1 MLIYHTYGYVS
12 ILFMNNARTHVLIHR
27 RIRMRYKH
35 NPYYYVIRLCEI
47 YVMATNH
54 VRNQR
59 KKQNARQATVISGLS
74 TIYRNQSITH
84 LIQTHQQTE
93 PRIFLLDITLDEMNK
108 MYPTINRIIEKGR
121 LRPKGTEVFF
131 VYKKMEHY
139 IISEDVVY
147 EIHGGHG
154 SGAPTVTLNERI
166 PVDGPVSIVE
176 LIITRDNNKNDNDND
191 NTPTTVPLLVDESY
205 YKLSRVDSGG
215 GGGDTHAN
223 TTFTSTHVSPKHI
236 IKRHMKI
243 VVKTHPK
250 SMNAFVFIMNE
261 TETELLDFYMTTEN
275 GIIATA
281 TATATAASAIGGNGN
296 ADIITKT
303 CKDDIIS
310 FIDHFKLCS

>member
-1 MLIYHTYGYVS
+1 
-12 ILFMNNARTHVLIHR
+12 MNSVG
-27 RIRMRYKH
+27 
-35 NPYYYVIRLCEI
+35 
-47 YVMATNH
+47 TNH

-74 TIYRNQSITH
+74 TIYRNQSTTH

-108 MYPTINRIIEKGR
+108 MYPKIHGIIEKGR

-139 IISEDVVY
+139 LISEDIVY

-154 SGAPTVTLNERI
+154 GHGGHNGDAVTLNERI
-166 PVDGPVSIVE
+166 PVDGAVTTVDMK
-176 LIITRDNNKNDNDND
+176 ITRESDKEDDED
-191 NTPTTVPLLVDESY
+191 TTISLLVDESY
-205 YKLSRVDSGG
+205 YKLSRGE
-215 GGGDTHAN
+215 TQPAN
-223 TTFTSTHVSPKHI
+223 NTFTGAHISPKHI
-236 IKRHMKI
+236 IERHMKI

-250 SMNAFVFIMNE
+250 SMNAFVFIMNDIE
-261 TETELLDFYMTTEN
+261 TEVLDFYMTTEN
-275 GIIATA
+275 GIIA
-281 TATATAASAIGGNGN
+281 ASAIGRNGN

-310 FIDHFKLCS
+310 FVDHFKLCS